1 MSMFLIKGSYSYNVQ
16 KTVKANSKE
25 EAQAM
30 FESWNLDPM
39 CEWESQD
46 QDTYREDLNLIE
58 EGVSLLNFLK
68 FLKVGKYENNNTTNR
83 TITIKRSWR
92 V

>member
-1 MSMFLIKGSYSYNVQ
+1 MSMFLIKGSYTYNVQ

-30 FESWNLDPM
+30 FESGNLDPM

-46 QDTYREDLNLIE
+46 QDTYREELNLIE

-68 FLKVGKYENNNTTNR
+68 FLKGGKYENNNTTNR

-92 V
+92 G

>member
-1 MSMFLIKGSYSYNVQ
+1 MNKFLIKGSYTYNVQ

-30 FESWNLDPM
+30 FESGNLDPM

-46 QDTYREDLNLIE
+46 QDTYLEALNI
-58 EGVSLLNFLK
+58 
-68 FLKVGKYENNNTTNR
+68 
-83 TITIKRSWR
+83 IKRG
-92 V
+92 

>member
-1 MSMFLIKGSYSYNVQ
+1 MSMFLIKGSYTYNVQ

-30 FESWNLDPM
+30 FESGNLDPM

-46 QDTYREDLNLIE
+46 QDAYREDLNLIE
-58 EGVSLLNFLK
+58 G
-68 FLKVGKYENNNTTNR
+68 G
-83 TITIKRSWR
+83 
-92 V
+92 